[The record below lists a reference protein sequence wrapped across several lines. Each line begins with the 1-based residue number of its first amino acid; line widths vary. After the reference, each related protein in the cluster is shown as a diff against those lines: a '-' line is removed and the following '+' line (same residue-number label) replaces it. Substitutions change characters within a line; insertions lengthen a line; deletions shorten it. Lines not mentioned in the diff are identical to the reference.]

1 MYVSVLYRFVS
12 IFDAKHFFSVF
23 VSLILGF
30 VLIHGGGEVQTM
42 ITFCVPV
49 QFMLQFFIKLTVHQE
64 CFYFLFY
71 VCLFFMC
78 VCCFF
83 VLCLFWV
90 FFVCIGFFSIL
101 AHFLSFGC
109 MFVKAR
115 NKTQEKSFNY
125 IYNGIKINILICLG
139 ISVFFPP
146 ICFFLADLQ

>member
-1 MYVSVLYRFVS
+1 MQN
-12 IFDAKHFFSVF
+12 IFFSVF
-23 VSLILGF
+23 VSLILGS
-30 VLIHGGGEVQTM
+30 VLIHGRGGGGGVQTM

-83 VLCLFWV
+83 CFMFVCFMFVCLFCF
-90 FFVCIGFFSIL
+90 FFVCIVFFSIL

-115 NKTQEKSFNY
+115 SKTQEKSFNY

-139 ISVFFPP
+139 ISVFFPS